1 MIFDNLIIK
10 VLHIKIYDGL
20 FSIAWLLD
28 HPSKLNKFLFVF

>member
-20 FSIAWLLD
+20 FPIACLLV
-28 HPSKLNKFLFVF
+28 HSSKLNNFLFVF